1 MNYLRNLVIGLT
13 LIGALAAPARAQGDG
28 AIFMEGQMIMPSATG
43 MLITKPIDPAI
54 REMMMKDAMPMTTG
68 VMMMMHG
75 GRMYTV
81 TDKKMPNGKMLSDMV
96 MSK

>member
-1 MNYLRNLVIGLT
+1 MDT
-13 LIGALAAPARAQGDG
+13 
-28 AIFMEGQMIMPSATG
+28 MIMPSATG

>member
-1 MNYLRNLVIGLT
+1 
-13 LIGALAAPARAQGDG
+13 
-28 AIFMEGQMIMPSATG
+28 